1 MLLGVSGRGVRL
13 GNTEVAWLQFS
24 PSPHPLC
31 GAWRLEQVPGNL
43 TTIGNSAL
51 SLSSL
56 SFSLLTA
63 LHDGKQG
70 GCCRS
75 FSDRLCFCFLKIRDK
90 ETQEV
95 ESRSEKECEGT
106 VCWPSP
112 KSGHIEKGEAAQFPG
127 WLRGEGQLKV
137 SGHTN
142 LMRSV
147 FNHGNAF
154 ACYMFLSPPVR
165 PDSWWQYS
173 LDSWQEVVHLMIFF
187 WISVNVYG
195 KYWEPPAKCY
205 LDILISR
212 WDLISLP
219 WFILDLWVNP
229 TNFFPLLEI
238 ISIILCLLEQSL
250 GLQGSKSGLL
260 QTNEWV
266 AWDKFLKTKWIFQH
280 QWHERFGVAIAGN
293 VFDLREVSGNVYRE
307 SVSRNLRL
315 EREHWKNILFWTFPL
330 PTQNPWWL

>member
-1 MLLGVSGRGVRL
+1 MGVGGRGVRL
-13 GNTEVAWLQFS
+13 GNTEVAWWQFS

-31 GAWRLEQVPGNL
+31 GTWLLEQVPANL

-63 LHDGKQG
+63 LHAGKQG

-75 FSDRLCFCFLKIRDK
+75 FPDRLCFCFLKIRDE

-137 SGHTN
+137 SGHTD

-173 LDSWQEVVHLMIFF
+173 LDSWQEGVHL
-187 WISVNVYG
+187 N
-195 KYWEPPAKCY
+195 
-205 LDILISR
+205 
-212 WDLISLP
+212 DL
-219 WFILDLWVNP
+219 FLDLCECLWEVLRASCKTLLGYFNFKMRFNKSALIHFGFVGEP
-229 TNFFPLLEI
+229 NQFFFPLFEI
-238 ISIILCLLEQSL
+238 ISIVLCLLEQSL
-250 GLQGSKSGLL
+250 GLQGSKLGLL

-266 AWDKFLKTKWIFQH
+266 AWGKSLKTKWLSQH
-280 QWHERFGVAIAGN
+280 QWP
-293 VFDLREVSGNVYRE
+293 S
-307 SVSRNLRL
+307 L
-315 EREHWKNILFWTFPL
+315 EISLT
-330 PTQNPWWL
+330 